1 MADRL
6 ALGLFWLPLG
16 RWVHQDWWAPYV
28 FDTAEEA
35 IEFVWKAGH

>member
-6 ALGLFWLPLG
+6 ALGLLWLPFG

-28 FDTAEEA
+28 FGSAEEA
-35 IEFVWKAGH
+35 IEFTWRQK